1 MILCLFLKMSDTK
14 YGLGENGFDSHV
26 FWKDVMGNKY
36 HYDRH
41 GNYRGMTSD
50 DPPSDNSG
58 CVFAVVV
65 IVLICILSGG
75 C

>member
-1 MILCLFLKMSDTK
+1 
-14 YGLGENGFDSHV
+14 
-26 FWKDVMGNKY
+26 MGNRY

-50 DPPSDNSG
+50 EPPGTDNSG

-65 IVLICILSGG
+65 IVLICIFSGG

>member
-1 MILCLFLKMSDTK
+1 
-14 YGLGENGFDSHV
+14 
-26 FWKDVMGNKY
+26 MGTRY

-50 DPPSDNSG
+50 NPPSNGDG
-58 CVFAVVV
+58 CFWLVVV
-65 IVLICILSGG
+65 FIVICLCSGG

>member
-1 MILCLFLKMSDTK
+1 
-14 YGLGENGFDSHV
+14 
-26 FWKDVMGNKY
+26 MGNKY

-50 DPPSDNSG
+50 TPPSNGSG
-58 CVFAVVV
+58 FVVFVVVVV
-65 IVLICILSGG
+65 ILCYFVGG